1 MIKHKKPIFN
11 FMTDNNI
18 AEKKINNLSFEAAL
32 KKLEETL
39 LSMEDGSK
47 DLDQVI
53 ENYEYGVNLKKH
65 LEKKLTEAKLKIS
78 KISEN

>member
-1 MIKHKKPIFN
+1 
-11 FMTDNNI
+11 MTDNNI

>member
-1 MIKHKKPIFN
+1 
-11 FMTDNNI
+11 MTDNNI
-18 AEKKINNLSFEAAL
+18 AEEKINNLSFEAAL